1 MKVLVVGLGSIAKK
15 HINALRT
22 LEPNCTIYALRS
34 SKSANSEEEIVNI
47 YAIDELKIE
56 VDFAIISN
64 PTSLHYETIK
74 CLAQKKLPLFIEKPA
89 LHSLE
94 NAAELIELVERNN
107 VVSYV
112 ACNLRF
118 HPCIIFLKETILK
131 EERKINEL
139 NVYCGSY
146 LPDWRPDVDFKKTY
160 SSNANMG
167 GGVHLDLFHELDY
180 TIWLFGMP
188 NRITSILRSVS
199 SLEIDAI
206 DYANY
211 ILEYKTFTANISLNY
226 YRRKAKRVIEIV
238 FDNETLIIDLI
249 NNCIKD
255 DNGKIIFVAENF
267 LLKDTYV
274 SQLSY
279 FITLLVKNQNPFN
292 SLRESIDVLKIV
304 LQNE

>member
-15 HINALRT
+15 HIDALRT

-34 SKSANSEEEIVNI
+34 SKRANPVQDIVNI
-47 YAIDELKIE
+47 YNIDDLKIE

-64 PTSLHYETIK
+64 PTSLHFETIK
-74 CLAQKKLPLFIEKPA
+74 CLAKKKLPLFIEKPA

-94 NAAELIELVERNN
+94 NAAELIELVEHNN
-107 VVSYV
+107 VVNYV

-131 EERKINEL
+131 EERNINEL

-146 LPDWRPDVDFKKTY
+146 LPDWRPALDFRKTY
-160 SSNANMG
+160 SSNPNMG

-180 TIWLFGMP
+180 TTWLFGMP
-188 NRITSILRSVS
+188 NRATSILRSVS
-199 SLEIDAI
+199 SLEIDAM

-211 ILEYKTFTANISLNY
+211 TLEYKTFTANIVLNY
-226 YRRKAKRVIEIV
+226 YRRKAKRIIEIV

-249 NNCIKD
+249 NNCIID
-255 DNGKIIFVAENF
+255 DNGKIIFVADNF
-267 LLKDTYV
+267 VLKDTYV
-274 SQLSY
+274 AQLSY
-279 FITLLVKNQNPFN
+279 FTTLLAKNQNPFN
-292 SLRESIDVLKIV
+292 SLRESIDILKIV